1 MEDDT
6 NMVLKTKLSEVLET
20 LNYIILG
27 YTIFL
32 TMLGIATHNSEL
44 IVQTGI
50 MFVTYII
57 FEYINYDYTNISPKG
72 ISSQKFGFINWKDIS
87 KIKRKDRIFLV
98 YVKEQEKPYK
108 IIVKKVEDNIEIERV
123 YKYMLSKIEAD

>member
-1 MEDDT
+1 MYDDT
-6 NMVLKTKLSEVLET
+6 NMVLKTKLSGILEI
-20 LNYIILG
+20 LNYIIFG
-27 YTIFL
+27 YAIFL
-32 TMLGIATHNSEL
+32 TILGVATHNSEL

-72 ISSQKFGFINWKDIS
+72 ISSQRFGFISFKDIS
-87 KIKRKDRIFLV
+87 KIKRNDRIFLI
-98 YVKEQEKPYK
+98 YIMEQNKPYK

-123 YKYMLSKIEAD
+123 YKYMISKIEAD

>member
-32 TMLGIATHNSEL
+32 TMLGI
-44 IVQTGI
+44 
-50 MFVTYII
+50 
-57 FEYINYDYTNISPKG
+57 D
-72 ISSQKFGFINWKDIS
+72 
-87 KIKRKDRIFLV
+87 RKSV
-98 YVKEQEKPYK
+98 V
-108 IIVKKVEDNIEIERV
+108 
-123 YKYMLSKIEAD
+123 